1 MQSDYAPHI
10 DVNHEQN
17 ECLIN
22 NDIDMNEVK
31 SSSEHKKIV
40 FENVPNKKKP
50 NNLIMAY
57 TNTDILSNKLE
68 EVEIYLHKNN
78 IDVLCI
84 SEVNDKSIN
93 NKNCPDE
100 VTLNNFVISGYDYI
114 ESPEGRGVGLF
125 IKNNLILE
133 RCTET
138 EQLFKPSIFGKI
150 KVSST
155 DYFHIGLV
163 YRSPNSNECDN
174 IKLLKQFDSFT
185 SKIANRGEQFI
196 IMGDFNFSEIDWS
209 CEACS
214 KNDEHNASKFLN
226 IFQKNFLTQFVSQP
240 THYRAQQTPT
250 LIDLIIS
257 NDPDI
262 LQEVYHDPPFGMS
275 HHSVLK
281 FALNNLTNRNS
292 STSNNSMKFQINK
305 GKFEEMREYMD
316 NIDWLNL
323 LSDEDNVDECWI
335 KIENEI
341 NIAKNKFIPRVR
353 PGNFSTGRR
362 PFTAPLSLL
371 QTLQKKR
378 QSFKTYKKF
387 PTTSNY
393 STYVK
398 YRNQVK
404 LETKE
409 AKKTREQKVA
419 LEAKKNPKALFQY
432 INSKTKGRVSIPDL
446 IKPDGTLSTS
456 DTEKCTLFNDLF
468 ASVFTQEGEGE
479 LPVFERTVHE
489 SLDTINI
496 SEDKVHR
503 ALNSLKAAK
512 SPGPDEIHPRVLKEL
527 SEQLAYPLKILFNK
541 TVKEGKIPANWKRAE
556 VRPIF
561 KKGSK
566 QNPGNYRPVSLTSVV
581 CKIFE
586 GFIRDALYTHLIT
599 NNLLSSKQYGF
610 CKGRSC
616 VTQLLGT
623 LHDWL
628 LYLDDNIPV
637 DCMYLDF
644 RKAFDA
650 VPHRRLL
657 HKIEGYGVKGNV
669 LKWVT
674 DFLSNRSQYVAL
686 NDVASNDTPVT
697 SGVPQGSVLGPTLF
711 IYYINDLP
719 EVVDSLIKIFA
730 DDTKSYDKVESVDDN
745 HKLQKCID
753 NLVKWS
759 QDWMLGFNCDKCK
772 CLHLGKNN
780 KKHTYTIQQGKERN
794 NMGTT
799 LLEKDLGVNIDPKL
813 DFGEHINIQCKKAKR
828 LSGMIIRTFE
838 NKTANILIPI
848 FNSLIRPVIE
858 YGNVVWSPYLRKY
871 INKIERVQRNYTK
884 NISGMGHIEYESRLR
899 ALKMPSLEYRRVR
912 GDMIEV
918 YKILNNIYDPITTH
932 SLLTIDKDRITRGH
946 DFKLKKHSFK
956 TEKLKNFFT
965 NRVNNLWNSLPDQ
978 VVKASSVNNFKNKLD
993 SHLHRYKY
1001 SIHIDIWN
1009 MNRNQY
1015 HND

>member
-1 MQSDYAPHI
+1 
-10 DVNHEQN
+10 
-17 ECLIN
+17 
-22 NDIDMNEVK
+22 
-31 SSSEHKKIV
+31 
-40 FENVPNKKKP
+40 
-50 NNLIMAY
+50 
-57 TNTDILSNKLE
+57 
-68 EVEIYLHKNN
+68 
-78 IDVLCI
+78 
-84 SEVNDKSIN
+84 
-93 NKNCPDE
+93 
-100 VTLNNFVISGYDYI
+100 
-114 ESPEGRGVGLF
+114 
-125 IKNNLILE
+125 
-133 RCTET
+133 
-138 EQLFKPSIFGKI
+138 
-150 KVSST
+150 
-155 DYFHIGLV
+155 
-163 YRSPNSNECDN
+163 
-174 IKLLKQFDSFT
+174 
-185 SKIANRGEQFI
+185 
-196 IMGDFNFSEIDWS
+196 
-209 CEACS
+209 
-214 KNDEHNASKFLN
+214 
-226 IFQKNFLTQFVSQP
+226 
-240 THYRAQQTPT
+240 
-250 LIDLIIS
+250 
-257 NDPDI
+257 
-262 LQEVYHDPPFGMS
+262 
-275 HHSVLK
+275 
-281 FALNNLTNRNS
+281 
-292 STSNNSMKFQINK
+292 
-305 GKFEEMREYMD
+305 
-316 NIDWLNL
+316 
-323 LSDEDNVDECWI
+323 
-335 KIENEI
+335 
-341 NIAKNKFIPRVR
+341 
-353 PGNFSTGRR
+353 
-362 PFTAPLSLL
+362 
-371 QTLQKKR
+371 
-378 QSFKTYKKF
+378 
-387 PTTSNY
+387 
-393 STYVK
+393 
-398 YRNQVK
+398 
-404 LETKE
+404 
-409 AKKTREQKVA
+409 
-419 LEAKKNPKALFQY
+419 
-432 INSKTKGRVSIPDL
+432 
-446 IKPDGTLSTS
+446 
-456 DTEKCTLFNDLF
+456 
-468 ASVFTQEGEGE
+468 
-479 LPVFERTVHE
+479 
-489 SLDTINI
+489 
-496 SEDKVHR
+496 
-503 ALNSLKAAK
+503 
-512 SPGPDEIHPRVLKEL
+512 
-527 SEQLAYPLKILFNK
+527 
-541 TVKEGKIPANWKRAE
+541 
-556 VRPIF
+556 
-561 KKGSK
+561 
-566 QNPGNYRPVSLTSVV
+566 
-581 CKIFE
+581 
-586 GFIRDALYTHLIT
+586 
-599 NNLLSSKQYGF
+599 
-610 CKGRSC
+610 
-616 VTQLLGT
+616 
-623 LHDWL
+623 
-628 LYLDDNIPV
+628 
-637 DCMYLDF
+637 MYLDF

-1001 SIHIDIWN
+1001 SIHIDIWS